1 MGHDGMD
8 NWIIFSGFIGIVLVG
23 IIGFLGATKMTSFSE
38 LCWKPARF
46 QSWSFANLTGILAS
60 FISMLMIAIFASGHG
75 HMNSTGNATG
85 MAMFLTLLF
94 AFYKFGYHNILQMSR
109 ESAWRI
115 HYTLG
120 ICTLVIG
127 FAHTVVVFQQLG
139 VSVVFAS
146 MTSVFGLVSLGL
158 MFMGVIPAKFV
169 IYDHF
174 KVLHF
179 LSFIGFLFTIYHMI
193 DAAIRHKSLLSIFTA
208 VVNCLVLLGYIGQR
222 IYVWASSWKA
232 VVQKWE
238 VISEKEEKYIFLYLS
253 IPGFRFKP
261 GQWTRLSVPSLST
274 VSHPFTLIPT
284 DKHDANVAIFIK
296 VTGKF
301 TKKLAATDGNG
312 TNLSLSLQGPY
323 GLPSLPSCELVL
335 FVVGGIGVTPAL
347 SLLPSVAACGQKTSL
362 FWCLRS
368 EVLLQHALP
377 FLQANLDDLS
387 CITVKGHADQ
397 TVGRVS
403 VTEWLE
409 KMEKHHSSEGL
420 RRGTIFVCG
429 PASMAQEVRM
439 AMKVS
444 KGSMKWCLHV
454 EEFQFLPMMQPK
466 MGRTSRTRKAEIA
479 SKHEV

>member
-1 MGHDGMD
+1 
-8 NWIIFSGFIGIVLVG
+8 
-23 IIGFLGATKMTSFSE
+23 
-38 LCWKPARF
+38 
-46 QSWSFANLTGILAS
+46 
-60 FISMLMIAIFASGHG
+60 
-75 HMNSTGNATG
+75 
-85 MAMFLTLLF
+85 
-94 AFYKFGYHNILQMSR
+94 
-109 ESAWRI
+109 
-115 HYTLG
+115 
-120 ICTLVIG
+120 
-127 FAHTVVVFQQLG
+127 
-139 VSVVFAS
+139 
-146 MTSVFGLVSLGL
+146 
-158 MFMGVIPAKFV
+158 
-169 IYDHF
+169 
-174 KVLHF
+174 
-179 LSFIGFLFTIYHMI
+179 MI
-193 DAAIRHKSLLSIFTA
+193 DTAIRHKSLLSIFTA
-208 VVNCLVLLGYIGQR
+208 GANCIVLLGYIGQR
-222 IYVWASSWKA
+222 IYVSVASSWFQA

-238 VISEKEEKYIFLYLS
+238 VISEKQQKYIFLYLS

-301 TKKLAATDGNG
+301 TKKLAASDGR
-312 TNLSLSLQGPY
+312 NLSLSLQGPY
-323 GLPSLPSCELVL
+323 GLPSLPSLPSCELVL

-387 CITVKGHADQ
+387 CITVKGHAE
-397 TVGRVS
+397 TVGGVS

-454 EEFQFLPMMQPK
+454 EQFQFLPMQPK
-466 MGRTSRTRKAEIA
+466 IGRTSRTRKAEVA
-479 SKHEV
+479 SKHEEV